1 MLERMRRA
9 AVKVLGASAKVSYA
23 NALTQSSRNLTIQ
36 FLSQQPSTCLG
47 SIEGWTFKRSLTNR
61 RGRPVEIR
69 SFVTANVIVRAVNR
83 EYLEAFQ
90 SPATFA
96 NREILRS
103 SRSYFLLSKVVLAQ
117 KKNKSAQNT
126 KDL

>member
-1 MLERMRRA
+1 MDKGCIRQYTEACTKFILCDMGHREGQSWRA
-9 AVKVLGASAKVSYA
+9 G
-23 NALTQSSRNLTIQ
+23 
-36 FLSQQPSTCLG
+36 LS
-47 SIEGWTFKRSLTNR
+47 TNR

-90 SPATFA
+90 SLATSA
-96 NREILRS
+96 NWEILRS

-117 KKNKSAQNT
+117 KKEQDCPK
-126 KDL
+126 